1 MPIPAHP
8 RCRCCIIPVVEDITE
23 LFFSK
28 ETDSTLKNL
37 TNYKNKDNIAVPKEN
52 NISKEWRT
60 AQFRDKKAEE
70 EHYKHLVEYG
80 NISFEKYVEGARKLL
95 S

>member
-1 MPIPAHP
+1 M
-8 RCRCCIIPVVEDITE
+8 
-23 LFFSK
+23 
-28 ETDSTLKNL
+28 
-37 TNYKNKDNIAVPKEN
+37 PKEN